1 MDEAVVRAKM
11 QPVLDLTLKDVSSI
25 RTGRAA
31 PSLIEDIIISAYGGT
46 GRLRLVEL
54 ATITTPDS
62 QTLLISPWDKSII
75 GEIKQ
80 SILTANIGV
89 NPSMDSDA
97 IRISFPPMTTEDRE
111 KYVKLLS
118 TKIESGRIMIRQV
131 RGEFMHE
138 IKKVFAEKTISED
151 EKFQR
156 EKNLQKITDDFMAKI
171 EEIFQRKKSELMQI

>member
-11 QPVLDLTLKDVSSI
+11 QSVLDLTLKDASSI
-25 RTGRAA
+25 RTGRATA
-31 PSLIEDIIISAYGGT
+31 SLIEDIIISAYGGT
-46 GRLRLVEL
+46 QRLRLVEL

-80 SILTANIGV
+80 GILAANMGI
-89 NPSMDSDA
+89 NPAVDSDA
-97 IRISFPPMTTEDRE
+97 IRLAFPPMTSEDRD

-118 TKIESGRIMIRQV
+118 AKIESGRIMIRQV

-151 EKFQR
+151 EKFRR

-171 EEIFQRKKSELMQI
+171 EEIFQRKRSELMQI